1 LNCRPRPGICSRIVS
16 SFQKKTYIFKN
27 ASQKVAFFTRPQP
40 KNPVEYGLVLVD
52 PLCADYSIPTVLN
65 PVTSGVV
72 EIPLIGTPLENDA
85 APSFSSVAPFALPR
99 FVVGPENQLIE
110 VAVAAVLEEP
120 TSAYNPL
127 VLCGPSGSG
136 KTHLSGGLFR
146 AWKTLHPRRPAA
158 LVTATDFAREYR
170 DAVETKTEDQF
181 LVPYT
186 RTRLLVVENLDELSG
201 RSSAQHLLAVLID
214 DLLSQ
219 DAWIVVTSRT
229 PPSRLSGLQERLR
242 ARLASGLAVQLA
254 LPDPETRRVILEQ
267 VAQLRG
273 LAVEDVVLETLAE
286 GLALPVPELVGALVQ
301 LEGESRLTGSTITL
315 AATQRLLA
323 ERRDTR
329 RPSLSQIT
337 KATAKHFAL
346 PVAELRGASRR
357 RAIVAAR
364 NVAMYLA
371 RNLTAKSLDRIGAYF
386 GNRDHTTV
394 SHGCQKVE
402 QRLHTEPAV
411 RDAVV
416 ELRARLLLRG

>member
-1 LNCRPRPGICSRIVS
+1 M
-16 SFQKKTYIFKN
+16 
-27 ASQKVAFFTRPQP
+27 TRRQP
-40 KNPVEYGLVLVD
+40 ENRLEYGLILVD
-52 PLCADYSIPTVLN
+52 PLCADYLIPAVLI

-85 APSFSSVAPFALPR
+85 APSFSSVAPFALPQ

-146 AWKTLHPRRPAA
+146 AWKVLHPRRSAA

-170 DAVETKTEDQF
+170 DALETKTDDQF
-181 LVPYT
+181 LAPYA

-201 RSSAQHLLAVLID
+201 RSSAQQLLAVLID
-214 DLLSQ
+214 QLLSRG
-219 DAWIVVTSRT
+219 AWIVVTSRT
-229 PPSRLSGLQERLR
+229 APSRLSGLHEALQ
-242 ARLASGLAVQLA
+242 ARLASGLTVQLA
-254 LPDPETRRVILEQ
+254 LPNSETRLAILEQ
-267 VAQLRG
+267 VARLRG
-273 LAVEDVVLETLAE
+273 LAVEDFVLETLAE

-301 LEGESRLTGSTITL
+301 LEGEARLAETTITL
-315 AATQRLLA
+315 AAAHQLLA
-323 ERRDTR
+323 ERRATR
-329 RPSLSQIT
+329 CPSLSQIA

-346 PVAELRGASRR
+346 SVADLRGASRR
-357 RAIVAAR
+357 RAIVTAR

-371 RNLTAKSLDRIGAYF
+371 RNLTESSLDRIGGYF

-402 QRLHTEPAV
+402 ATITHRTN
-411 RDAVV
+411 RT
-416 ELRARLLLRG
+416 